1 MTKSTVFSRCPLCLY
16 FSFSTCDRCVIFCQT
31 HFDWMQSP
39 TAASNSKI
47 NREDLKFRLNLPM
60 VKRRGADRNPW
71 LAKMVFNIPFKSDC
85 QPSHANPVGRRG
97 GVPSAPLLDPRLN
110 VHKIK
115 HIYIVLVFPTKSVF
129 KHQKNIQCKTY
140 IDKHGVPILAGPR
153 ATAQRAHALRWY

>member
-1 MTKSTVFSRCPLCLY
+1 MTKSTVFPRCPLCLY
-16 FSFSTCDRCVIFCQT
+16 FPFSTCDRCVIFCQT

-39 TAASNSKI
+39 TAVSNNKI
-47 NREDLKFRLNLPM
+47 NREDPKFRLNRPM

-71 LAKMVFNIPFKSDC
+71 LAKMVFKHLERLSA
-85 QPSHANPVGRRG
+85 QSHQSRFG

-129 KHQKNIQCKTY
+129 KHQKNIQSKTY
-140 IDKHGVPILAGPR
+140 IDKHEVPMLVGPR
-153 ATAQRAHALRWY
+153 QLPSVPMR